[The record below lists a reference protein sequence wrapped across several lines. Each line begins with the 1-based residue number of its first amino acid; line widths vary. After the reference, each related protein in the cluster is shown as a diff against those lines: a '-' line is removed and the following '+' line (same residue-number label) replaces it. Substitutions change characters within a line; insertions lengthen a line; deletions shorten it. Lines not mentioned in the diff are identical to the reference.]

1 MSDMVKYRAAI
12 WSFLKLTDLY
22 FTMSDIIHCWKILLI
37 LVLGKVASKTQYSP
51 LCNCKVMSIGF
62 YSPCF
67 SLHCIHLTFFCKFYK
82 VLFQQ
87 CEYFEVGNVI
97 IEFSTS
103 LMLEKVFQITRLQL
117 VIWKT
122 FSAFVMWKTQ
132 YSHVLLTVFSHCYL
146 SAHIFLIIFYL
157 HLVCYLSLSYV
168 AHSVFDQN

>member
-37 LVLGKVASKTQYSP
+37 LVLGNVASKTQYSP

-103 LMLEKVFQITRLQL
+103 LMLEKVFQITRLRL
-117 VIWKT
+117 VIKKT
-122 FSAFVMWKTQ
+122 FSSICDVENTI
-132 YSHVLLTVFSHCYL
+132 LTCPPHS
-146 SAHIFLIIFYL
+146 I
-157 HLVCYLSLSYV
+157 LSLYRSC
-168 AHSVFDQN
+168 AGRCLH